1 MTGQAA
7 SAPSFHDVAALLA
20 NNPELDS
27 PQDRASDGSI
37 VPREG
42 SHGELSNP
50 ADLQNEDGGPGPDI
64 EREDAPASLRLR
76 GQGDDTRVPAK
87 RTGQTFE
94 VTVTGDDGKEQTLT
108 VDATERGAG
117 YLRFSDYTKKTQALV
132 KREAEAT
139 ALVEKKVTE
148 GMQQAAQATNF
159 AMAAI
164 KRLANFQTPEQ
175 MLALAQTNPHG
186 HQVEV
191 ARVAAINEVLN
202 GLAAQMQAI
211 KEEGEKAAKQTREQ
225 TIARMW
231 ETLGAEGIDKKAL
244 QGIFDVVA
252 SKYGIPADTLEY
264 RLNDAALALVMR
276 DAVELHR
283 LREQAEEVRRK
294 SNAAPTQTQRQRSSR
309 AGDQDTGFVRRA
321 RAGRANLH
329 DLAGFIERH
338 GGVN

>member
-42 SHGELSNP
+42 SRGELANP
-50 ADLQNEDGGPGPDI
+50 AALPDEGGGPGPDI

-76 GQGDDTRVPAK
+76 GQGDEARVPDK

-139 ALVEKKVTE
+139 ALVEQKVSQ

-175 MLALAQTNPHG
+175 LLALAQANPHA

-211 KEEGEKAAKQTREQ
+211 KEEGEKAAKESKERA
-225 TIARMW
+225 IARFW
-231 ETLGAEGIDKKAL
+231 DAIKPEGIDEKAL
-244 QGIFDVVA
+244 KGIFEVVA
-252 SKYGIPADTLEY
+252 DKYGIPAEKLNT
-264 RLNDAALALVMR
+264 RLDDPALAFLMR
-276 DAVELHR
+276 DAVELHK
-283 LREQAEEVRRK
+283 LRAQAEEVRRK

-309 AGDQDTGFVRRA
+309 AGDQDTSFVRRA

-338 GGVN
+338 GGVT

>member
-7 SAPSFHDVAALLA
+7 TAPSFHDVAALLA

-50 ADLQNEDGGPGPDI
+50 ADLSNEDGGPGPDI

-76 GQGDDTRVPAK
+76 GQGDDTHVPAK

-132 KREAEAT
+132 KREEAAT
-139 ALVEKKVTE
+139 KVVETKLSE

-159 AMAAI
+159 AVAAI
-164 KRLANFQTPEQ
+164 KHLANFQTPEQ
-175 MLALAQTNPHG
+175 MLALAQRDPHQ
-186 HQVEV
+186 HQIEV
-191 ARVAAINEVLN
+191 ARVTAINAVLN
-202 GLAAQMQAI
+202 DLASQMQVI
-211 KEEGEKAAKQTREQ
+211 KQKGEEQATEARKQAKARF
-225 TIARMW
+225 W
-231 ETLGAEGIDKKAL
+231 EALAPEGITAKELKPILDFVHEKYEIPMDKL
-244 QGIFDVVA
+244 NN
-252 SKYGIPADTLEY
+252 
-264 RLNDAALALVMR
+264 RLDDPALAMLMR
-276 DAVELHR
+276 DAMELHK
-283 LREQAEEVRRK
+283 LREQAEEVRKK
-294 SNAAPTQTQRQRSSR
+294 SNAAPTHTQRQRSSR
-309 AGDQDTGFVRRA
+309 AGDQDTSFVRRA
-321 RAGRANLH
+321 RVGRANLH

-338 GGVN
+338 GGVA